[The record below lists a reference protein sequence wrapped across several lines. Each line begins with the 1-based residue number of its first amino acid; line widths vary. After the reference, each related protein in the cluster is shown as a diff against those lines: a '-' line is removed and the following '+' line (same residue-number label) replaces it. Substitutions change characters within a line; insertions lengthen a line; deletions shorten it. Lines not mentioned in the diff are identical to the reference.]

1 MDKQE
6 TQEMVAHHPVQEL
19 KSERVQ
25 QELVLEEP
33 FRISLKS
40 ERVQEE
46 LAPAGAV
53 GKVSTFYEL
62 SFNQTR
68 AVMVEL
74 HELQA
79 VITLFATGGQEAA

>member
-1 MDKQE
+1 MNTKQVS
-6 TQEMVAHHPVQEL
+6 QGPVQEL

-25 QELVLEEP
+25 EEIALEEA
-33 FRISLKS
+33 FQISLKS

-53 GKVSTFYEL
+53 GRVSTVYEL

-68 AVMVEL
+68 GVVI
-74 HELQA
+74 ELQELPA
-79 VITLFATGGQEAA
+79 IIHLVPTGGLEAA

>member
-1 MDKQE
+1 MNTKQVS
-6 TQEMVAHHPVQEL
+6 QGPVQEL

-25 QELVLEEP
+25 EEIALEEP

-53 GKVSTFYEL
+53 GRVSTVYEL

-68 AVMVEL
+68 DVAVKLM
-74 HELQA
+74 ELQA
-79 VITLFATGGQEAA
+79 VVYLVPTSGLEAA